1 MALET
6 LNCTQKNAQS
16 NRVRFGRAFFQARFL
31 RFADTNCSVVCAAA
45 GGKEGSMKGLLR
57 NNLLAAF
64 SNAMIFSVFMLLWG
78 IFIMAFPDRD
88 LFIGFGLSGMAGF
101 SINGIFCIQRESCSR
116 WSKYKL
122 TAPIR
127 RTDIIKSYY
136 TAQLVW
142 LFWGMLF
149 AAAASVLSSRVFRR
163 WAFDLYTDLPMFAL
177 GISIS
182 LFLCAI
188 FFPLFCW
195 SRENRGEVFLV
206 IALLCAIAVDAGLVM
221 LLNML
226 LPEPGEITILC
237 GTVAMTGCSA
247 LAFALS
253 YPLTAHIYRKKEF

>member
-1 MALET
+1 
-6 LNCTQKNAQS
+6 
-16 NRVRFGRAFFQARFL
+16 
-31 RFADTNCSVVCAAA
+31 
-45 GGKEGSMKGLLR
+45 MKGLLR

-78 IFIMAFPDRD
+78 FFIMVFPDRD
-88 LFIGFGLSGMAGF
+88 LFIGFGLSVMAGF
-101 SINGIFCIQRESCSR
+101 SVNGIFCIQRESNSR

-127 RTDIIKSYY
+127 RADIIKSYY
-136 TAQLVW
+136 IAQLVW

-149 AAAASVLSSRVFRR
+149 AAAASALSSRVFRR

-195 SRENRGEVFLV
+195 SGEDRGEVFLV
-206 IALLCAIAVDAGLVM
+206 IALLCAIVVDAGLVM

-226 LPEPGEITILC
+226 LPEPGAITILC
-237 GTVAMTGCSA
+237 GTAAMTGCSA

-253 YPLTAHIYRKKEF
+253 YPLTAHIYSRKEF